1 VVWLKHAP
9 LIIFANKY
17 FLYYTIDPIFLSK
30 YNPSGMSQSLYWD
43 TIYEIVLALM
53 SKYPNQDLQDVT
65 LETIFGWVTG
75 LSNFKDDPELANDE
89 ILLAIY
95 QEWYEEL
102 NPI

>member
-1 VVWLKHAP
+1 
-9 LIIFANKY
+9 
-17 FLYYTIDPIFLSK
+17 
-30 YNPSGMSQSLYWD
+30 MSQSLYWD

-53 SKYPNQDLQDVT
+53 SKFPNQDLQDVS
-65 LETIFGWVTG
+65 LGNIFDWVSG
-75 LSNFKDDPELANDE
+75 LSDFKDDPELANDG